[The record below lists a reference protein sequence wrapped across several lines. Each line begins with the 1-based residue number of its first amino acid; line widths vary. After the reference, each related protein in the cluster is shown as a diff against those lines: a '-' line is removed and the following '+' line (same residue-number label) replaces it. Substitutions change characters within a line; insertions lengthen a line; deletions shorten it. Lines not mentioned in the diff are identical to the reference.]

1 MARQIINTGT
11 TANDGTG
18 DTLRTAGAK
27 MNDNFS
33 ELYTILGSG
42 AAGVSQL
49 TDSGL
54 DIIGTSFRTKI
65 GAANPASEVSIDFPD
80 SAGTVTLI
88 AATQTLTNK
97 IISADNNTLS
107 GIAAS
112 SFVISNGSGNIDGSA
127 SAKAIPTGVVVGNTD
142 TQTLTNKT
150 LTTPSITSPKITTGI
165 NDANNNEII
174 KFTATGS
181 AVNEITITNQAT
193 GSSPSIAAT
202 GTDAN
207 LNLTLESKGTGGVTV
222 NSKLVNTAETLTANG
237 ACSLAVPLT
246 IFNSASSLAMTLAV
260 GTIIGETKYF
270 VNRNSGT
277 ATVTANM
284 AGSVTSVAFAA
295 NEAGFMIWSGAD
307 WHLAS
312 KTVAT

>member
-27 MNDNFS
+27 MNDNFF

-97 IISADNNTLS
+97 IISADSNTLS
-107 GIAAS
+107 GLAAS
-112 SFVISNGSGNIDGSA
+112 SFVMSDGSGNIDGSA
-127 SAKAIPTGVVVGNTD
+127 SAKAIPSGVVVGTTD
-142 TQTLTNKT
+142 TQTLINKT
-150 LTTPSITSPKITTGI
+150 LTTPSITSPKVTTGI
-165 NDANNNEII
+165 NDVNNNEII

-207 LNLTLESKGTGGVTV
+207 LNLTLESKGTGGITV
-222 NSKLVNTAETLTANG
+222 NTKLVNTAETLTSNG
-237 ACSLAVPLT
+237 ACSQAVPLT
-246 IFNSASSLAMTLAV
+246 IFNSASSLAMTLAA

-284 AGSVTSVAFAA
+284 AGSVSSVAFAE

>member
-1 MARQIINTGT
+1 MARQIINTGS

-18 DTLRTAGAK
+18 DTLRIAGAK
-27 MNDNFS
+27 MNENFLD
-33 ELYTILGSG
+33 LYNILGGG

-54 DIIGTSFRTKI
+54 DIIGVTFKTKI
-65 GAANPASEVSIDFPD
+65 GAADPASELSIDFPD
-80 SAGTVTLI
+80 SSGTVTLN
-88 AATQTLTNK
+88 AATQTLTSK
-97 IISADNNTLS
+97 TISADNNTLS

-112 SFVISNGSGNIDGSA
+112 SFVVSNGSGNIDGSA
-127 SAKAIPTGVVVGNTD
+127 SAKAIPAGVVVGTTD

-165 NDANNNEII
+165 NDVNNNEII

-181 AVNEITITNQAT
+181 AVNEITITNRAT
-193 GSSPSIAAT
+193 GSSPIIAAT

-207 LNLTLESKGTGGVTV
+207 LNLVLQAKGTGGVTV
-222 NSKLVNTAETLTANG
+222 NNKLVNTAETLTSNG
-237 ACSLAVPLT
+237 ACSQAVPLT

-260 GTIIGETKYF
+260 GTVIGETKYF

-284 AGSVTSVAFAA
+284 AGTVTSVAFAA
-295 NEAGFMIWSGAD
+295 NEAGFMLWSGAD

>member
-1 MARQIINTGT
+1 MARQIINTGS

-33 ELYTILGSG
+33 ELYTIVGG
-42 AAGVSQL
+42 GTVGVSQL

-54 DIIGTSFRTKI
+54 DIIGTNFRTKI
-65 GAANPASEVSIDFPD
+65 GAVNPLSELSIDFPD
-80 SAGTVTLI
+80 SSGTVILNT
-88 AATQTLTNK
+88 ATQTLTNK
-97 IISADNNTLS
+97 TISADSNTLS

-112 SFVISNGSGNIDGSA
+112 SFVVSDGSGNIDGSA
-127 SAKAIPTGVVVGNTD
+127 SAKAIPSGVVVGTTD
-142 TQTLTNKT
+142 IQTLTNKT
-150 LTTPSITSPKITTGI
+150 LTTPSITSPKITTSI
-165 NDANNNEII
+165 NDVNNNEII

-181 AVNEITITNQAT
+181 AVNEITITNKDA
-193 GSSPSIAAT
+193 GSSPIIAAT
-202 GTDAN
+202 GADAN
-207 LNLTLESKGTGGVTV
+207 LNLTLQSKGTGGVRV
-222 NSKLVNTAETLTANG
+222 HSKLINTEETLTSSG
-237 ACSLAVPLT
+237 ACSQAVPLT
-246 IFNSASSLAMTLAV
+246 IFNSASSLAMTLAA
-260 GTIIGETKYF
+260 GTITGETKYF

-284 AGSVTSVAFAA
+284 AGAVTSVAFAA

>member
-27 MNDNFS
+27 MNDNFL

-65 GAANPASEVSIDFPD
+65 GASDPASEISIDFPD
-80 SAGTVTLI
+80 SAGTVTLN

-97 IISADNNTLS
+97 TISADNNTLS

-112 SFVISNGSGNIDGSA
+112 SFVVSDGSGNIDGSA
-127 SAKAIPTGVVVGNTD
+127 SAKAIPSGVVVGTTD

-150 LTTPSITSPKITTGI
+150 LTTPSITSPKVTTGI
-165 NDANNNEII
+165 NDVNNNEII

-181 AVNEITITNQAT
+181 AVNEVTITNQAT
-193 GSSPSIAAT
+193 GSHPSIAAT
-202 GTDAN
+202 GTDTDIN
-207 LNLTLESKGTGGVTV
+207 LVLESKGTGGVNV
-222 NSKLVNTAETLTANG
+222 NSKLVNTAETLTSNG
-237 ACSLAVPLT
+237 ACSQTVPLT
-246 IFNSASSLAMTLAV
+246 IFNSGSSLAMTLAA
-260 GTIIGETKYF
+260 GTVIGETKYF
-270 VNRNSGT
+270 LNRNSGT